1 MSAAPTKMNP
11 VRVTSAKRDT
21 EQQHLLLRETR
32 HPEAADD
39 DQKYEQVVDR
49 QGFVGQVAGEIFDR
63 QL

>member
-1 MSAAPTKMNP
+1 MSADEDESGA
-11 VRVTSAKRDT
+11 RDERKRDT